1 MEEYRHHRHSV
12 FRLTYHLVLVT
23 KYRHKCITPVVLA
36 DLIDTAGT
44 TLEKLGCRLVE
55 ANGEDDHLHLLIET
69 NPAHAPAVVVNS
81 LKTVTSRL
89 IRKKHAVYLGKFYW
103 KPFFWEQSYFIVT
116 TGGASIEAVR
126 KYIESQGKEP
136 SQLSP
141 PNT

>member
-89 IRKKHAVYLGKFYW
+89 VRKKHAVYLGKF
-103 KPFFWEQSYFIVT
+103 
-116 TGGASIEAVR
+116 
-126 KYIESQGKEP
+126 
-136 SQLSP
+136 
-141 PNT
+141 